1 MIPRFNLIPFNIAE
15 FEMMFNGLNKIDVK
29 DWEFNT
35 IYMGNYYKDHK
46 IIKQFW
52 EILNTY
58 D

>member
-46 IIKQFW
+46 IIK
-52 EILNTY
+52 
-58 D
+58 